1 MSKWVKSFA
10 LVAFIAGPTAAEP
23 LGLGR
28 VATPEEIAAWDIDV
42 RPDGQGLPEGQGNA
56 LDGEEIFNE
65 ECASCHGVFG
75 EGEDRWPQLVGG
87 FDTLTEDR
95 PVKTVG
101 SYWPYA
107 STVFDYV
114 HRAMPFGNAQSL
126 SDDDVYA
133 ITAYILYMNDVIED
147 DEFVLSKATFTEIEM
162 PNVGGFTEDAR
173 PDTPTIATSEP
184 CMRDCFTKPLEVT
197 MRARVLDVTPES
209 DEATTDEGEVVKVEP
224 AVAAFDAELAAKG
237 EKVFTKCQ
245 ACHQVGEKAKNRTGP
260 ALNGVIGKEAGAV
273 EKYRYSKAMKI
284 AAAEGLI
291 WSEETLGWYLEAP
304 RKYMKGTKMS
314 FKGLRDESDRAAV
327 IEYLKQFE

>member
-1 MSKWVKSFA
+1 MLKWVKSLA
-10 LVAFIAGPTAAEP
+10 LVAFIAGPVAAEP

-28 VATPEEIAAWDIDV
+28 VATPEEIAAWDIDI

-56 LDGEEIFNE
+56 IDGEEVFNE
-65 ECASCHGVFG
+65 QCASCHGVFG

-107 STVFDYV
+107 STIFDYV

-126 SDDDVYA
+126 TDDEVYA

-147 DEFVLSKATFTEIEM
+147 DEFILSKSSFTEIEM
-162 PNVGGFTEDAR
+162 PNVDGFSEDAR
-173 PDTPTIATSEP
+173 PDTATLADGDP
-184 CMRDCFTKPLEVT
+184 CMSDCIAPVKVT

-224 AVAAFDAELAAKG
+224 VTEAFDAELAAKG
-237 EKVFTKCQ
+237 EKIFSKCQ

-260 ALNGVIGKEAGAV
+260 VLNGIVGSEAGAA
-273 EKYRYSKAMKI
+273 EKFRYSKAMKI
-284 AAAEGLI
+284 AAAEGLV

-314 FKGLRDESDRAAV
+314 FKGLRDEGDRAAV